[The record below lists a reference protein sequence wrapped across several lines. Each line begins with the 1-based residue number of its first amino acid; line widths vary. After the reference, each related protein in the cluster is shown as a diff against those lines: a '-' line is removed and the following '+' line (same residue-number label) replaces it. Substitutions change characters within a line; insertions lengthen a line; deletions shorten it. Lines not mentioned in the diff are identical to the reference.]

1 MYLSCFLTGVC
12 YAEFGARVPKAGSA
26 YVYSYVCIGEFVA
39 FVIGWNLILEYVIG
53 TASVCRGISLYLDSL
68 LNDTLKYTFAEVAP
82 MNVSFLGS
90 YFDFL
95 AFGLV
100 VVFGGKNTNKF
111 K

>member
-1 MYLSCFLTGVC
+1 
-12 YAEFGARVPKAGSA
+12 
-26 YVYSYVCIGEFVA
+26 VA

-68 LNDTLKYTFAEVAP
+68 LNDTLKNTFSEVAP

-100 VVFGGKNTNKF
+100 VVFGGKGKLSLV
-111 K
+111 